1 MQTFAKLP
9 QRSPSTAA
17 IAYAIGNAV
26 SGSSSSSTALTVAR
40 LTRRVEKAKK
50 PGVLR
55 FVAMALLASIG
66 GCGRSEGVPDE
77 QLGNLV
83 VAPKPPAPI
92 DVERAGKDPAELGRA
107 LLAPH
112 THVIAAIGPH
122 TATIKTSTAVTE
134 GAATVSSLDDQT
146 VIEVSAGG
154 GFHAL
159 YTNDAD
165 YGREAIFAGGKLYLR
180 PRHQRWHEREPEA
193 VGEPAALRDEY
204 FSAIGAA
211 WELLAPG
218 AELTDRG
225 AIEVAG
231 RAGRKIEI
239 VRAPSPEAPPREL
252 LAQRKWRETRVID
265 AVAGEVILD
274 AERGAPLAVKLTGAV
289 SYVRDGR
296 KFAMKVSVDGAIS
309 EIGTAVAITAPARTE
324 VVATPERLREVD
336 ERDFLLQGIAP
347 SARRADGTSGGPP

>member
-1 MQTFAKLP
+1 MF
-9 QRSPSTAA
+9 
-17 IAYAIGNAV
+17 
-26 SGSSSSSTALTVAR
+26 
-40 LTRRVEKAKK
+40 
-50 PGVLR
+50 R
-55 FVAMALLASIG
+55 FVAMALWGAIAAS
-66 GCGRSEGVPDE
+66 GCGRSQGVPDE

-83 VAPKPPAPI
+83 LAPKPPAPI

-112 THVIAAIGPH
+112 TSVIAAIGPH
-122 TATIKTSTAVTE
+122 TASIKTSTVVTE
-134 GAATVSSLDDQT
+134 GAATVSTLEDQT
-146 VIEVSAGG
+146 VIEVSASGAY
-154 GFHAL
+154 HAV

-193 VGEPAALRDEY
+193 ASEPAALRDEY
-204 FSAIGAA
+204 FGALGAA

-239 VRAPSPEAPPREL
+239 VRAPSAAKPPREA
-252 LAQRKWRETRVID
+252 LAQRKWRETRTID

-274 AERGAPLAVKLTGAV
+274 AARGAPLAVKLSGTVGF
-289 SYVRDGR
+289 VRDGR
-296 KFAMKVSVDGAIS
+296 RFAMKVTVEGAIS
-309 EIGTAVAITAPARTE
+309 EIGTAVAINAPARTE

-347 SARRADGTSGGPP
+347 SARRADGTSGGAP